1 MTWAL
6 IGRFLLKHWQM
17 IVLLALI
24 GASATYMHHRGYVA
38 GKESQAAVIA
48 DLKAANAA
56 ANTAYEA
63 QKTLADARGAELAKR
78 DAADAALARA
88 ADDAVKA
95 AKAKERE
102 ANRALDSALDQLK
115 RWSRVPK
122 CKALLD
128 TDLTETCGA

>member
-6 IGRFLLKHWQM
+6 VGRFLLKHWQM
-17 IVLLALI
+17 IVLLVLI
-24 GASATYMHHRGYVA
+24 SASATYMHHRGYVA

-63 QKTLADARGAELAKR
+63 QKTLADARGAELANR

-95 AKAKERE
+95 AVARERD
-102 ANRALDSALDQLK
+102 ANKALDIALKKLTEATRK
-115 RWSRVPK
+115 PA
-122 CKALLD
+122 CKAILD
-128 TDLTETCGA
+128 ADLTACGL

>member
-38 GKESQAAVIA
+38 GKESQAAAIA

-63 QKTLADARGAELAKR
+63 QKTLADARGAELANR

-95 AKAKERE
+95 AVAREQE
-102 ANRALDSALDQLK
+102 ANKALDFALKKLTEATRK
-115 RWSRVPK
+115 PA
-122 CKALLD
+122 CKAILD
-128 TDLTETCGA
+128 MDLGQCGL

>member
-17 IVLLALI
+17 IVLLVLI
-24 GASATYMHHRGYVA
+24 GASATYMHHRGFVA

-48 DLKAANAA
+48 HLKAANAA

-95 AKAKERE
+95 AKARERD
-102 ANRALDSALDQLK
+102 ASKALKKALDQLAEATRK
-115 RWSRVPK
+115 PA
-122 CKALLD
+122 CKAILD
-128 TDLTETCGA
+128 MDLSQCGL

>member
-95 AKAKERE
+95 AVARERD
-102 ANRALDSALDQLK
+102 ANKALDIALK
-115 RWSRVPK
+115 K
-122 CKALLD
+122 
-128 TDLTETCGA
+128 LTEATRKPECQRILAMDLAQCGL